1 VTKADGFAPEAS
13 GADGSAGAG
22 GAGLPRRPLGRTGL
36 AVTAVCVGGAPLG
49 SMPENFGYEV
59 SVEQAVATVRH
70 VLTSPVN
77 FLDTSNDYGAGRS
90 EQRIGQAVTAA
101 GGLPPGFVLA
111 TKVDPD
117 PATGRFDAARAR
129 ESAAESMQRL
139 GLDRLQLLYLHDP
152 EVISYDEAMGP
163 GGVVEGLVALRD
175 EGIAQHIGVAGGP
188 VELLQRFIRTGLF
201 EVLITHN
208 RFTLV
213 DRSAAELID
222 EAAAAGVGVVNGAP
236 YGGGILARGPARTSM
251 YGYQRASAEVLRRIR
266 RMEQICAEYGVPLR
280 AAALHASLRNP
291 HISSTIVGTAT
302 IPHVEE
308 LVGLVQTDLPDELF
322 ARLDEL
328 AAPRD
333 EWLW

>member
-1 VTKADGFAPEAS
+1 LTSEP
-13 GADGSAGAG
+13 
-22 GAGLPRRPLGRTGL
+22 LPRRPLGHTSL
-36 AVTAVCVGGAPLG
+36 EVTPVCIGGAPLG

-59 SVEQAVATVRH
+59 SVAQAVATVRH

-90 EQRIGQAVTAA
+90 EERIGQALAAA
-101 GGLPPGFVLA
+101 GGGPDGFVLA

-129 ESAAESMQRL
+129 ESARES
-139 GLDRLQLLYLHDP
+139 LDRLGVERFQLLYLHDP
-152 EVISYDEAMGP
+152 EVISFDEAMGP

-175 EGIAQHIGVAGGP
+175 EGIAEHIGVAGGP
-188 VELLQRFIRTGLF
+188 VGLLQRFIRTGLF

-222 EAAAAGVGVVNGAP
+222 EAAAAGIGVVNGAP
-236 YGGGILARGPARTSM
+236 YGGGILARGPGHTSM
-251 YGYQRASAEVLRRIR
+251 YGYRQASAEALRRIG
-266 RMEQICAEYGVPLR
+266 RMQELCEQAGIPLR

-291 HISSTIVGTAT
+291 AITSTIVGTAT
-302 IPHVEE
+302 IPHVQE
-308 LVGLVQTDLPDELF
+308 LVELVNTEIPAELW
-322 ARLDEL
+322 AELDQL

-333 EWLW
+333 EWLF

>member
-1 VTKADGFAPEAS
+1 VS
-13 GADGSAGAG
+13 GAL
-22 GAGLPRRPLGRTGL
+22 LPRRPLGRTSL
-36 AVTAVCVGGAPLG
+36 EVTPVCIGGAPLG

-59 SVEQAVATVRH
+59 TAGQAVETVRH
-70 VLTSPVN
+70 VLASPVN

-90 EQRIGQAVTAA
+90 EERIGQALALA
-101 GGLPPGFVLA
+101 GGVPDGFVLA

-129 ESAAESMQRL
+129 ESARES
-139 GLDRLQLLYLHDP
+139 LDRLGVPRFQLLYLHDP
-152 EVISYDEAMGP
+152 EVISFEEAMAP

-188 VELLQRFIRTGLF
+188 VGLLQRFIRTGLF

-213 DRSAAELID
+213 DRSAAGLIE

-236 YGGGILARGPARTSM
+236 YGGGILARGPAHTSF
-251 YGYQRASAEVLRRIR
+251 YGYRQASDEALRRIG
-266 RMEQICAEYGVPLR
+266 RMQELCVAAGIPLR

-291 HISSTIVGTAT
+291 AITSTIVGTAT
-302 IPHVEE
+302 ISHVQE
-308 LVGLVQTDLPDELF
+308 LVALVNTAIPGELWDELD
-322 ARLDEL
+322 AL

>member
-1 VTKADGFAPEAS
+1 MSEWE
-13 GADGSAGAG
+13 
-22 GAGLPRRPLGRTGL
+22 LPRRRLGSTSL
-36 AVTAVCVGGAPLG
+36 EVTAVCIGGAPLG

-59 SVEQAVATVRH
+59 TPERAIETVRH

-90 EQRIGQAVTAA
+90 EERIGRALALA

-111 TKVDPD
+111 TKIDPD

-129 ESAAESMQRL
+129 ESARESLERL
-139 GLDRLQLLYLHDP
+139 GLERFQLLYLHDP

-188 VELLQRFIRTGLF
+188 VDLLRRFIRTGLF

-213 DRSAAELID
+213 DRSAADLID
-222 EAAAAGVGVVNGAP
+222 EAAAAGIGVVNGAP
-236 YGGGILARGPARTSM
+236 YGGGILARGTSHTGH
-251 YGYQRASAEVLRRIR
+251 YGYRRASDEALRRIA
-266 RMEQICAEYGVPLR
+266 RMEELCARYGIPLR

-291 HISSTIVGTAT
+291 GIASTIVGTAT

-308 LVGLVQTDLPDELF
+308 LVGLVRTEIPGELWPQ
-322 ARLDEL
+322 LDEL
-328 AAPRD
+328 AAPSD